1 MKTTPDHHDAEI
13 VLKLYDLRRE
23 PVMRDSRKTMLAFL
37 PKSYDEL
44 LALTALTHPQNAAYR
59 QVASY
64 WEMAYSFARHGV
76 VHPDFLVE
84 NAGEGMLLFVKVE
97 PYLARLREDVSPLA
111 FRNAE
116 WIATQCESG
125 KRIHGLMQARVRRML
140 EASPR

>member
-1 MKTTPDHHDAEI
+1 MKQAPDHHDAKI
-13 VLKLYDLRRE
+13 VLELYELRRE
-23 PVMRDSRKTMLAFL
+23 AVMRESRKTMLAFL
-37 PKSYDEL
+37 PRSYEDL
-44 LALTALTHPQNAAYR
+44 LALTVSTHPANAAYR

-84 NAGEGMLLFVKVE
+84 NGGEGLILYVKVE
-97 PYLARLREDVSPLA
+97 PYLERLREELSPLA

-125 KRIHGLMQARVRRML
+125 RRLHGLFQARVRKL
-140 EASPR
+140 IEAAG

>member
-23 PVMRDSRKTMLAFL
+23 AVMRESRKTMLAFL

-44 LALTALTHPQNAAYR
+44 FAVTALTHPHNAAYR

-76 VHPDFLVE
+76 VNPDFLVE
-84 NAGEGMLLFVKVE
+84 NAGEGMLLYVKVE
-97 PYLARLREDVSPLA
+97 PHLERLRQDLSPLA

-140 EASPR
+140 EAPPR